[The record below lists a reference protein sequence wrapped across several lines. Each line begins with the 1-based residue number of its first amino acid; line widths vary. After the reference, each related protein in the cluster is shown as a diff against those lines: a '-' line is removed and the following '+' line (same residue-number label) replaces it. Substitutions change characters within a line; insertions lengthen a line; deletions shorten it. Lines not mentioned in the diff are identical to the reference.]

1 MAHGHRDF
9 TPHGR
14 ALVLVLW
21 WLGHILQRK
30 RKVHLALVC
39 PVPSMRRPDRR
50 MPCVRSTAVKTQKS
64 KLILSDELLRFSWY
78 AGGGGAGGYTPLRP
92 HVQPPPAPLSH
103 PSRDIKNHNHH
114 EPAAAS
120 CVRLPPFPD
129 YNKSIFYA
137 GWRRPL
143 PGHPQYRNDLRC

>member
-92 HVQPPPAPLSH
+92 HVQPPPGYRLRSATPLGISKITITT
-103 PSRDIKNHNHH
+103 SR
-114 EPAAAS
+114 PPRPV
-120 CVRLPPFPD
+120 CVCHRSPTIISPYSTRD
-129 YNKSIFYA
+129 GA
-137 GWRRPL
+137 GHCRDTL
-143 PGHPQYRNDLRC
+143 STVMT